1 MNAEL
6 GVQKIL
12 TSDAPYSAIVADR
25 VHYDEIMQTDQVPLG
40 IVGLQNVSPTDFKD
54 GPSDFDLD
62 KVVVYHMADT
72 KQVSANMALLA
83 RTALER
89 KEGTFNG
96 VNVVSIMFLDQH
108 SFSEFLTN
116 KKVYTTEQIYQVI
129 TKP

>member
-1 MNAEL
+1 MNGEL
-6 GVQKIL
+6 GVQQIL
-12 TSDAPYSAIVADR
+12 KTDGPYSAIVSDR
-25 VHYDEIMQTDQVPLG
+25 IHYDEIMQTDPVPLS
-40 IVGLQNVSPTDFKD
+40 IVTLQNVSPTDFKD

-62 KVVVYHMADT
+62 KVAVYHMADT
-72 KQVSANMALLA
+72 KKVSANMALLG

-89 KEGTFNG
+89 KSGTFNG
-96 VNVVSIMFLDQH
+96 INVVSIMFLDQH